1 MKQYNMK
8 IKKELEKLAIDTI
21 RTLSMDAVQAANSG
35 HPGTPMAM
43 APITF
48 TLYNQVMKFNPKNPG
63 WMNRDRFILSAG
75 HASMLIYASLH
86 VAGFEVSLEDIKSF
100 RQFGSLTPGH
110 PEFGHTPGVETTT
123 GPLGQGLATSVGFA
137 IAQKWLADRYNKPG
151 HKLIDYHIFSLA
163 GDGCLME
170 GISYEAASLAG
181 HLGLNNL
188 TWIYDSNNI
197 TIEGNTSLAF
207 SENVAKRFEAQGW
220 HVLHVDDANNTEK
233 MHQML
238 TKAKIA
244 VDAPTLI
251 IVKSHIAY
259 GAPNKQDTH
268 GAHGAPLGDD
278 EIKETKKFYG
288 WDPDKIFAVPAEVSQ
303 HAREL
308 AERGMK
314 QNAEWENRFAAYQKE
329 FPELATELLLIQ
341 NNELPDNWDAEMP
354 VFEAGA
360 KMSGR
365 VASSKVLNV
374 LAGKIPYMMGGSADL
389 SPSTLT
395 DIKAESSFERN
406 NPGGRNLHFGIRE
419 HAMGAIANGMALSGL
434 RAYASTFLVFSDYMR
449 GSIRLSA
456 LMKLPVTYIFT
467 HDSIGVGEDG
477 PTHQPIEQV
486 ASLRAMPDLEVIR
499 PTDANEVAVLW
510 KHIAAQNQHPVA
522 LILSR
527 QDLPVLDREAYASAN
542 GALKGAYVLMDSSQ
556 NPDVILIATGS
567 EIQLA
572 LQAAEKLKV
581 RNIQVRV
588 VSMPSWELF
597 DRQDESYRQSVL
609 PYHIKARV
617 AIEAG
622 APMGWHKYVGLDGA
636 VIGMQTF
643 GASGKLPQLLSAFG
657 LTSDNIVETVHSLL
671 KNLKS

>member
-1 MKQYNMK
+1 
-8 IKKELEKLAIDTI
+8 
-21 RTLSMDAVQAANSG
+21 MDAVQAANSG

-43 APITF
+43 APVTF
-48 TLYNQVMKFNPKNPG
+48 TLYNQVMKYNPKNPR

-75 HASMLIYASLH
+75 HASMLLYASLH
-86 VAGFEVSLEDIKSF
+86 VAGFDVSLEDIRSF
-100 RQFGSLTPGH
+100 RQLDSLTPGH

-188 TWIYDSNNI
+188 VWIYDSNNI

-207 SENVAKRFEAQGW
+207 SENIAKRFEAQGW
-220 HVLHVDDANNTEK
+220 HVLQVDDANDTEK
-233 MHQML
+233 LHHML
-238 TKAKIA
+238 TKAKNA

-268 GAHGAPLGDD
+268 GAHGAPLGDE
-278 EIKETKKFYG
+278 EIRETKNFYG
-288 WDPDKIFAVPAEVSQ
+288 WDPDKKFFVPEEVSQ
-303 HAREL
+303 YAREN

-329 FPELATELLLIQ
+329 FPELANELLLIQ
-341 NNELPDNWDAEMP
+341 NNELPENWDNEIP

-360 KMSGR
+360 KVSGR

-374 LAGKIPYMMGGSADL
+374 LAGNIPYMMGGSADL

-395 DIKAESSFERN
+395 DIKTESSFKRN
-406 NPGGRNLHFGIRE
+406 NRGGRNLHFGIRE
-419 HAMGAIANGMALSGL
+419 HAMGAIANGMALSSL

-449 GSIRLSA
+449 PSIRLSA

-486 ASLRAMPDLEVIR
+486 ASLRAMPNLEVIR
-499 PTDANEVAVLW
+499 PADANEVAVLW
-510 KHIAAQNQHPVA
+510 KHIAAQNQNPVA

-527 QDLPVLDREAYASAN
+527 QDLPVINREVYASAN

-567 EIQLA
+567 EIQIA
-572 LQAAEKLKV
+572 LQAAEKLKA

-597 DRQDESYRQSVL
+597 DRQDESYRRSVL
-609 PYHIKARV
+609 PDHIKARV

-622 APMGWHKYVGLDGA
+622 AHMGWHKYVGLDGA

-657 LTSDNIVETVHSLL
+657 LTSDNIVDAAHSLL
-671 KNLKS
+671 NNLKS

>member
-1 MKQYNMK
+1 MKNK
-8 IKKELEKLAIDTI
+8 NELEKLAIDTI

-43 APITF
+43 APVTF
-48 TLYNQVMKFNPKNPG
+48 TLYNQVMKYNPKNPR

-75 HASMLIYASLH
+75 HASMLLYASLH
-86 VAGFEVSLEDIKSF
+86 VAGFDVSLEDIRSF
-100 RQFGSLTPGH
+100 RQLDSLTPGH

-188 TWIYDSNNI
+188 VWIYDSNNI

-207 SENVAKRFEAQGW
+207 SENIAKRFEAQGW
-220 HVLHVDDANNTEK
+220 HVLQVDDANDTEK
-233 MHQML
+233 LHHML
-238 TKAKIA
+238 TKAKNA

-268 GAHGAPLGDD
+268 GAHGAPLGDE
-278 EIKETKKFYG
+278 EIRETKNFYG
-288 WDPDKIFAVPAEVSQ
+288 WDPDKKFFVPEEVSQ
-303 HAREL
+303 YAREN

-329 FPELATELLLIQ
+329 FPELANELLLIQ
-341 NNELPDNWDAEMP
+341 NNELPENWDNEIP

-360 KMSGR
+360 KVSGR

-374 LAGKIPYMMGGSADL
+374 LAGNIPYMMGGSADL

-395 DIKAESSFERN
+395 DIKTESSFKRN
-406 NPGGRNLHFGIRE
+406 NRGGRNLHFGIRE
-419 HAMGAIANGMALSGL
+419 HAMGAIANGMALSSL

-449 GSIRLSA
+449 PSIRLSA

-486 ASLRAMPDLEVIR
+486 ASLRAMPNLEVIR
-499 PTDANEVAVLW
+499 PADANEVAVLW
-510 KHIAAQNQHPVA
+510 KHIAAQNQNPVA

-527 QDLPVLDREAYASAN
+527 QDLPVINREVYASAN

-567 EIQLA
+567 EIQIA
-572 LQAAEKLKV
+572 LQAAEKLKA

-597 DRQDESYRQSVL
+597 DRQDESYRRSVL
-609 PYHIKARV
+609 PDHIKARV

-622 APMGWHKYVGLDGA
+622 AHMGWHKYVGLDGA

-657 LTSDNIVETVHSLL
+657 LTSDNIVDAAHSLL
-671 KNLKS
+671 NNLKS